1 MYNMDNLVG
10 FLIMRVSDWKVLYA
24 NPKKC
29 GPRADALPLV
39 RHQTDCKTTDNE
51 ARESA

>member
-1 MYNMDNLVG
+1 MYKYGHLVD
-10 FLIMRVSDWKVLYA
+10 FLIMRVSDWKMLYA

-29 GPRADALPLV
+29 GTRADASPLV

-51 ARESA
+51 A